1 MLVKDLTRRELLS
14 NLIILPALAGLA
26 IATGAV
32 AEAKG
37 SKAQFQY
44 QDHPNGNQACKG
56 CSYFTAGKT
65 ATAGTCQV
73 VAGPI
78 SPNGWCTAYAAKA

>member
-1 MLVKDLTRRELLS
+1 MKDLTRRELLS
-14 NLIILPALAGLA
+14 SLIGLPALAGLA
-26 IATGAV
+26 VATGAV

-44 QDHPNGNQACKG
+44 QNHPNGSQACMG
-56 CSYFTAGKT
+56 CSYFVAGKT
-65 ATAGTCQV
+65 ATAPGTCRV

-78 SPNGWCTAYAAKA
+78 SPHGWCTAYAAKG

>member
-1 MLVKDLTRRELLS
+1 MKNRTRREVLS
-14 NLIILPALAGLA
+14 SLIVLPALAGLIA
-26 IATGAV
+26 ATGAV

-44 QDHPNGNQACKG
+44 QDHPNGSQACGG
-56 CSYFTAGKT
+56 CSYFLPGKT
-65 ATAGTCQV
+65 ATAPGACRV

-78 SPNGWCTAYAAKA
+78 SPHGWCTAYAAKG